1 MKPPSPNKVQLDKK
15 LRYEWG
21 KQNKRLEKHQ
31 KARQPETEEMSEH
44 EVSKSEGDATEKMG
58 HAETLRVGL
67 AIISKAKVLVKL
79 HTIESQ

>member
-1 MKPPSPNKVQLDKK
+1 
-15 LRYEWG
+15 
-21 KQNKRLEKHQ
+21 
-31 KARQPETEEMSEH
+31 MSEH